1 MSGMNLEMLLASQ
14 SRRFTRHPFN
24 ERQRGYIHLMITA
37 ESYWKDSMN
46 TLWAI
51 FVYTSLH
58 LCPHFHSHS
67 HTHTHKLANIN
78 ILRSHSPDPWGLPC
92 VVLFVKFTVMLS
104 LLIILCRACR
114 PGTVGDDSSAAF
126 SLCWTAQTCC
136 SSATNTGEMFGAW
149 SSMDICF
156 SCEECIKIETYLQN
170 QQ

>member
-14 SRRFTRHPFN
+14 RFTQIYTTPIQWEAERLYPFDDN
-24 ERQRGYIHLMITA
+24 SWILLEGFHEYFVSNLCLYISASL
-37 ESYWKDSMN
+37 S
-46 TLWAI
+46 TLS
-51 FVYTSLH
+51 FS
-58 LCPHFHSHS
+58 F
-67 HTHTHKLANIN
+67 THTHKLANIN

-136 SSATNTGEMFGAW
+136 SIATNTGEMFGAW